1 MFRPIEEVELD
12 EATIRHNDAV
22 AAAIPTGLSVP
33 SLGSTA
39 THRTDATVRRSE
51 EQYNDLIKSF
61 LEPGVIVAPGD
72 RGSRGQKVWMLVNV
86 FCQNTG
92 LMEFKNSQVLSR
104 WLNKCLKKAGNV
116 RIVAAEIMKKKSR
129 SVYWNINIRRLAMVF
144 RTTGAFLDTSNDECL
159 FNQQLN

>member
-1 MFRPIEEVELD
+1 MLLLFCKRQKNCSINSLHQSCASVIIIFRHHRTLPSAESVLPIDSDKANTSSDVFRPIEEVELD

-22 AAAIPTGLSVP
+22 AAAIPTRLSVP

-92 LMEFKNSQVLSR
+92 LMEFKNSQILF
-104 WLNKCLKKAGNV
+104 
-116 RIVAAEIMKKKSR
+116 
-129 SVYWNINIRRLAMVF
+129 AM
-144 RTTGAFLDTSNDECL
+144 A
-159 FNQQLN
+159 